1 MTDTARLKPDTRA
14 ASWMGVSV
22 FLNSWT
28 PLAVALVGGTVG
40 PFVFQFWAYS
50 TMSLVWLVYL
60 IWTHP
65 GLVRRSDFWTWI
77 IRRLPTRD
85 GVLAMLNGFNLTFF
99 VGATLFLDTALVTVI
114 TGGWLILFVAYRKQ
128 HDPRYQRMTGQ
139 RWLLLSIA
147 MAGVA
152 LVTFSQAGGI
162 TTEGGWRLLWGVL
175 LAAASAVCGS
185 WISFRFRLGIE
196 LYHDRY
202 KSMSDISDTRR
213 DELACVLA
221 VSIVTSVASILSG
234 LLIGLTVFPGDT
246 GPGTHLG
253 GFVSTP
259 VVWLIAIGIVSALG
273 NIAFRYAN
281 LEATNLGVNAM
292 QYLRPVLSLVWLAV
306 FATITVY
313 RTDFLWVG
321 AAAVIAV
328 NALINF
334 RSEDRAW
341 FKWLVLS
348 PLGFGFVIYMRDE
361 WFTHIPGYG
370 WFPGFGDYYGVLG
383 AGATV
388 FVLILSFR
396 TSRLTARTASEEQ
409 QTYILWR
416 RLDALSTDKQ
426 TRRILLNHVQTIDTT
441 RNIGELEHAYNYVT
455 DQIEQA
461 GLDRSEAAEMQ
472 GNLDTLVNSKQK
484 GRNLAELIVL
494 VMLAFLVAGMAV
506 FARTET
512 QAWPALVNDVLS
524 MLLASAVTFMI
535 VHLFDRRSERDLPLI
550 TGAGTVMFRT
560 VKTGAKHNP
569 TMEQT
574 TTVGIGFAVIG
585 IYVWLMAVK
594 WLPL

>member
-65 GLVRRSDFWTWI
+65 GLVRHSDIWTWI
-77 IRRLPTRD
+77 LRRLPTRD

-139 RWLLLSIA
+139 HWLLLSIA

-202 KSMSDISDTRR
+202 SMSDISDTRR

-426 TRRILLNHVQTIDTT
+426 TRRVLLNHVQTIDTT

-461 GLDRSEAAEMQ
+461 ELDRSEAAEMQ

-524 MLLASAVTFMI
+524 MLLASAVTFMT

-550 TGAGTVMFRT
+550 TGAGKVMFRT
-560 VKTGAKHNP
+560 VKTDAKHNP
-569 TMEQT
+569 RVEQT